1 MKIQVQD
8 SDKIILYLYNYF
20 FKTEEKDIIVREIKK
35 IFIRLIKNYH
45 FKIGGIYD
53 VLVYE
58 NKDYGTILE
67 IEKKEEL
74 LFNPDLIDIKVR
86 IIKDIDFYYKT
97 SDYFII
103 ENYNN
108 IYYQDNYYYLKI
120 NDNLDLISL
129 SEFGSIEYNLDN
141 KIKSM
146 IKVK

>member
-58 NKDYGTILE
+58 NKNYGTILE

-74 LFNPDLIDIKVR
+74 LFNQDLIDIKVR

-120 NDNLDLISL
+120 NNNLDLISL
-129 SEFGSIEYNLDN
+129 SEFGSIEYNLDK

-146 IKVK
+146 IKIK

>member
-20 FKTEEKDIIVREIKK
+20 FKSEEKDIIVREIKK

-108 IYYQDNYYYLKI
+108 IYYQDSYYYLKL
-120 NDNLDLISL
+120 NDKLDLVSL
-129 SEFGSIEYNLDN
+129 SEFGYLFLGIL
-141 KIKSM
+141 I
-146 IKVK
+146 

>member
-1 MKIQVQD
+1 MKIKVQD

-103 ENYNN
+103 QNYNN

-120 NDNLDLISL
+120 NNNLDLISL
-129 SEFGSIEYNLDN
+129 SEFGSIEYNLDK

-146 IKVK
+146 IKIK

>member
-1 MKIQVQD
+1 MKIKVID

-20 FKTEEKDIIVREIKK
+20 FETEEKAIIVREIKK

-67 IEKKEEL
+67 IEKCEEL

-86 IIKDIDFYYKT
+86 IIKDLDFYYKT

-103 ENYNN
+103 EKYNN
-108 IYYQDNYYYLKI
+108 IYYQDSYYYLKI
-120 NDNLDLISL
+120 NDKLDLISL
-129 SEFGSIEYNLDN
+129 SEFGNIEYNLDK
-141 KIKSM
+141 KIKNM
-146 IKVK
+146 IKIK

>member
-20 FKTEEKDIIVREIKK
+20 FKTEEKDIIIREIKK

-108 IYYQDNYYYLKI
+108 IYYQDSYYYLKI
-120 NDNLDLISL
+120 NDKLDLLSL
-129 SEFGSIEYNLDN
+129 SEFGSIEYNLDK

-146 IKVK
+146 IKIK